1 MWEIQELCGWSS
13 SHIFGMYARIFMWSF
28 RWRSTTSTMW
38 IVHLRCEIFKHF
50 SIEHFLGEFLLA
62 LWSTT
67 LWLCTGAHI
76 SAENAWT
83 KIDCVCMAKVAQA
96 KISNNAFSS
105 AVFLTSRRLCLTHS
119 NFLYLSLSLVRF
131 NCPLSA
137 SMNTS
142 LFLVHISALLLGLLI
157 FHWIYCCW
165 ICFCCGRARIKPNC
179 RDTIDELNLKKV
191 H

>member
-1 MWEIQELCGWSS
+1 MRNSRALRMI
-13 SHIFGMYARIFMWSF
+13 IFAHLWYVRTYARIFMWSF

-83 KIDCVCMAKVAQA
+83 KIDCVCMAKVA
-96 KISNNAFSS
+96 
-105 AVFLTSRRLCLTHS
+105 VCLTHS
-119 NFLYLSLSLVRF
+119 NFLYLSLSLSFASIVPF
-131 NCPLSA
+131 PLAWILPYSSYTYLLFCLAYWFSTGFIVVEFA
-137 SMNTS
+137 SVAAELES
-142 LFLVHISALLLGLLI
+142 S
-157 FHWIYCCW
+157 
-165 ICFCCGRARIKPNC
+165 RIAETQLMSWTWRKCTNWK
-179 RDTIDELNLKKV
+179 IVSLKKKIAERR
-191 H
+191 